1 VRKNLQFIS
10 DSRSPMTNEARVKLF
25 KLLQNVYRKEKD
37 YRSVVIWEN
46 KLQNDIKKKNWTN
59 ILVMK

>member
-1 VRKNLQFIS
+1 
-10 DSRSPMTNEARVKLF
+10 MTNEARVKLF

-46 KLQNDIKKKNWTN
+46 KLQNDIKKKLDKYFGYEIKANGTRR
-59 ILVMK
+59 KK